1 MAEQT
6 VLRSGRTF
14 SGDPEAI
21 RIAAEMLARNP
32 KSKPMEYLPDV
43 HPGRIPRHVAFI
55 MDGNGRWATGRGL
68 ARAVGH
74 YNGVKTVRE
83 IVTACGD
90 IGIEFV
96 TLYSFSM
103 ENWKRPTEEVHAL
116 MELCVAFLGSEE
128 AELIE
133 SGIRLKVIGSR
144 RELPRKVV
152 EAIERVEA
160 STALGR
166 SATLC
171 LAINYGSRA
180 EIVEAARVLAD
191 QAAKGDLRSE
201 EITEAMFAGHLLTAG
216 MPDPDMLIRT
226 AGEMRISNYLLW
238 QISYAELY
246 VTELLWPDFTR
257 QHLFDAIR
265 EYARRSRR
273 FGGLDEVKGHA

>member
-6 VLRSGRTF
+6 VDRRERTF
-14 SGDPEAI
+14 SGDPEAV
-21 RIAAEMLARNP
+21 RVAAEMLSRNP
-32 KSKPMEYLPDV
+32 KAKPLEYLPDV
-43 HPGRIPRHVAFI
+43 HPGRMPRHVAFI
-55 MDGNGRWATGRGL
+55 MDGNGRWATGRGCP
-68 ARAVGH
+68 RAVGH

-90 IGIEFV
+90 LGIEFV

-103 ENWKRPTEEVHAL
+103 ENWKRPTEEVQAL

-144 RELPRKVV
+144 RELPRKVLD
-152 EAIERVEA
+152 AIDRVEA
-160 STALGR
+160 STARGR

-180 EIVEAARVLAD
+180 EIVEAAKALAGRVARGEIR
-191 QAAKGDLRSE
+191 AE
-201 EITEAMFAGHLLTAG
+201 EISEDVFASELQTAG

-246 VTELLWPDFTR
+246 VTDLLWPDFTR
-257 QHLFDAIR
+257 AHLFDAIR
-265 EYARRSRR
+265 AYASRSRR
-273 FGGLDEVKGHA
+273 FGGLEEVMGHA